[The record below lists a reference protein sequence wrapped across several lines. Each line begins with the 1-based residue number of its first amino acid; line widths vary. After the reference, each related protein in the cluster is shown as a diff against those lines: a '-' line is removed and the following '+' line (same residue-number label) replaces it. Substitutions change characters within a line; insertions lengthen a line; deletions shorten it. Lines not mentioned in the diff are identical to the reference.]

1 MSVPPPPATTTS
13 LPKPK
18 VVQSHPRVVQSHPKV
33 LAPAERQGSS
43 KGLKPQHPSVLRG
56 SKTVVGVRS
65 DKPILTLWGS
75 SHLAKNQLLGP
86 DLKLNLGNHFKN
98 IINLSEGGVKLT
110 NELTD
115 RIQTEFR
122 SHPGPKQVYVI
133 LFGDNNMRKTTK
145 PGLEVAKVVSRF
157 RRIMAEAQ
165 KAKVRILLCGTIP
178 DLRPA
183 VDSKLKLLDAAL
195 QDLDMGQ
202 GNNFLSMRGM
212 MLDTKGQ
219 VRTELYKQG
228 DIHLSAAGTKIVSL
242 RIRTM
247 LEIMIPAAP
256 VPTSVPVAVPV
267 AAPVPTP
274 APATVQVPVPAAPAV
289 QAAPAVVATPAVV
302 QQLAEVQDPAA
313 VQAPVAE
320 SEQVNVEQVNP
331 FEQVETVKPVN
342 PVEPVDMEADQ
353 KPFEEEFGD
362 IEAEKFNEDFEI
374 KPIC

>member
-1 MSVPPPPATTTS
+1 
-13 LPKPK
+13 L
-18 VVQSHPRVVQSHPKV
+18 
-33 LAPAERQGSS
+33 
-43 KGLKPQHPSVLRG
+43 
-56 SKTVVGVRS
+56 
-65 DKPILTLWGS
+65 I
-75 SHLAKNQLLGP
+75 
-86 DLKLNLGNHFKN
+86 
-98 IINLSEGGVKLT
+98 GG
-110 NELTD
+110 
-115 RIQTEFR
+115 
-122 SHPGPKQVYVI
+122 
-133 LFGDNNMRKTTK
+133 NNMRKTTK

-165 KAKVRILLCGTIP
+165 KTKVRILLCGTIP

-320 SEQVNVEQVNP
+320 SEQVNVEQVNVEQVNP
-331 FEQVETVKPVN
+331 FEEVETVKPVN

-353 KPFEEEFGD
+353 KPLEEEFGD

>member
-1 MSVPPPPATTTS
+1 
-13 LPKPK
+13 
-18 VVQSHPRVVQSHPKV
+18 
-33 LAPAERQGSS
+33 
-43 KGLKPQHPSVLRG
+43 LRG

-98 IINLSEGGVKLT
+98 IINLSEGCVKLT

-115 RIQTEFR
+115 RIETAFR

-133 LFGDNNMRKTTK
+133 LFGGDNMRKTTK
-145 PGLEVAKVVSRF
+145 PGLEVAKVVLRF
-157 RRIMAEAQ
+157 RRIMAKAQ

-178 DLRPA
+178 DPRPA

-195 QDLDMGQ
+195 KDLDMGQ
-202 GNNFLSMRGM
+202 GNNFLSMREM

-228 DIHLSAAGTKIVSL
+228 DIHLSAAGTRIVSL

-256 VPTSVPVAVPV
+256 VSTSVPVAVPV

-274 APATVQVPVPAAPAV
+274 APVQVPVPAAPAV
-289 QAAPAVVATPAVV
+289 QAAPAVVTTPAVV

-320 SEQVNVEQVNP
+320 SEQVNVEQVNVEQVNP
-331 FEQVETVKPVN
+331 FEEVETVKPVN

-353 KPFEEEFGD
+353 KPFEKEFGD
-362 IEAEKFNEDFEI
+362 IEAKFNEDFEI